1 MSIKYK
7 LICEDDDKHKFEGWF
22 PSIQDFEDQVA
33 SGQLVCPMC
42 DGNVR
47 RDIMAPNIKK
57 KSTAKSKTRSKKTVE
72 SKTSEQLVM
81 GGRAR
86 TLLKQL
92 EDHVKKNFENVG
104 KDFAKEARKAHKG
117 ERNEDFYGSA
127 TNNEAEELLDEGID
141 LFHVPEIKDN

>member
-1 MSIKYK
+1 
-7 LICEDDDKHKFEGWF
+7 
-22 PSIQDFEDQVA
+22 
-33 SGQLVCPMC
+33 MC
-42 DGNVR
+42 DGKVR

-57 KSTAKSKTRSKKTVE
+57 QSTAKSKTRSKKTVE

-117 ERNEDFYGSA
+117 QRNEDFYGSA

>member
-7 LICEDDDKHKFEGWF
+7 LICEDDDKHTFEGWF
-22 PSIQDFEDQVA
+22 PSIEDFENQLA

-42 DGNVR
+42 DGKVR
-47 RDIMAPNIKK
+47 RDIMAPNISK
-57 KSTAKSKTRSKKTVE
+57 KSRTRGKREIKSM
-72 SKTSEQLVM
+72 TSEQLVM

-104 KDFAKEARKAHKG
+104 KDFAKEARKAHRG
-117 ERNEDFYGSA
+117 ERNEEFYGSA
-127 TNNEAEELLDEGID
+127 TNNEAEELLEEGID
-141 LFHVPEIKDN
+141 LFHVPDIKDN